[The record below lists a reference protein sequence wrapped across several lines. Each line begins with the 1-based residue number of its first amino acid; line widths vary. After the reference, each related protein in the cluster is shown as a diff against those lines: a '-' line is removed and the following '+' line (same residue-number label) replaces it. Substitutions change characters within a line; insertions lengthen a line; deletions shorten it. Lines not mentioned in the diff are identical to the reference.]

1 MLTGRFLGVDGGQS
15 GTTAVIGDQHGTV
28 LGWATAGPC
37 NHVAA
42 SQAQAKFLR
51 VMREC
56 ISEAANRAGMVAFA
70 GTDAARHQTGDRWH
84 FKSACLGMSGGTAD
98 KLTLLQQLLDAEHM
112 VITDDASIALAGA
125 TAGEPG
131 IVVISGTGSIA
142 FGKNARGETA
152 RAGGWGY
159 IFGDEGS
166 AFDIARQA
174 LRTVLREHEGWGA
187 HTALTPALLESTG
200 AADPYELLH
209 LFYKPEWPRSR
220 VATLARIVNRIAEEG
235 DPLATMV
242 LHNAAQ
248 QLALFA
254 ASVRGQLW
262 TDEEAVTVSWTGG
275 VFGSDML
282 LERFRSLISIS
293 GKATAK
299 KPAFGPAKGA
309 LILAYRAPGLP
320 VLPAPEA

>member
-15 GTTAVIGDQHGTV
+15 STTAVIADQYGKI

-42 SQAQAKFLR
+42 PEARAKFLR

-56 ISEAANRAGMVAFA
+56 ISEAASRAGMSA
-70 GTDAARHQTGDRWH
+70 QGDRWH
-84 FKSACLGMSGGTAD
+84 FSSACLGMSGGAEG
-98 KLTLLQQLLDAEHM
+98 KSVLLEELLDSEH
-112 VITDDASIALAGA
+112 VVVTDDAAIALAGA

-166 AFDIARQA
+166 AFDIVRQA
-174 LRTVLREHEGWGA
+174 LRTILREHEGWGA
-187 HTALTPALLESTG
+187 RTALTPALLEATG
-200 AADPYELLH
+200 TADPNEMLH

-220 VATLARIVNRIAEEG
+220 VATLAKIVNRMAEEG
-235 DPLATMV
+235 DPLATLV
-242 LHNAAQ
+242 LQNAARE
-248 QLALFA
+248 LALFA
-254 ASVRGQLW
+254 ASVRQQLW

-275 VFGSDML
+275 VFGSDLL
-282 LERFRSLISIS
+282 LERFRSLISVS
-293 GKATAK
+293 GNATARE
-299 KPAFGPAKGA
+299 PVYGPAKGA

-320 VLPAPEA
+320 VLPEPER

>member
-15 GTTAVIGDQHGTV
+15 ATTAVIGDQHGKI

-42 SQAQAKFLR
+42 PEAQEKFLR

-56 ISEAANRAGMVAFA
+56 ISEAANRAGMAPFA
-70 GTDAARHQTGDRWH
+70 SSDAARHQAGDRWH
-84 FKSACLGMSGGTAD
+84 FSSACLGMSGGAAD
-98 KLTLLQQLLDAEHM
+98 KSALLQQLLDAEHL
-112 VITDDASIALAGA
+112 VITDDAGIALAGA

-131 IVVISGTGSIA
+131 IVVIGGTGSIA

-166 AFDIARQA
+166 AFDIVRQA

-187 HTALTPALLESTG
+187 RTALTPALLEATG
-200 AADPYELLH
+200 AADPDELLH

-220 VATLARIVNRIAEEG
+220 VAGLAKIVNRIAEEG
-235 DPLATMV
+235 DPLAAIV
-242 LHNAAQ
+242 LQNAAQ

-254 ASVRGQLW
+254 ASVRNQLW
-262 TDEEAVTVSWTGG
+262 AEEEPVTVSWTGG
-275 VFGSDML
+275 VFGSDLL
-282 LERFRSLISIS
+282 LERFRSLVSIS
-293 GKATAK
+293 GNATARE
-299 KPAFGPAKGA
+299 PAYGPAKGA

-320 VLPAPEA
+320 VLPEA

>member
-1 MLTGRFLGVDGGQS
+1 MPHRYFLGVDGGQS
-15 GTTAVIGDQHGTV
+15 ATTAVIGDQHGKI

-42 SQAQAKFLR
+42 PEAQAKFLR

-56 ISEAANRAGMVAFA
+56 ISEAAGRAGMEL
-70 GTDAARHQTGDRWH
+70 TGERWN
-84 FKSACLGMSGGTAD
+84 FSAACLGMSGGAAD
-98 KLTLLQQLLDAEHM
+98 KASLLQPLLDAEHLL
-112 VITDDASIALAGA
+112 VTDDASIALAGA

-142 FGKNARGETA
+142 LGRNTRGETA

-159 IFGDEGS
+159 IFGDEGG
-166 AFDIARQA
+166 AFDIMRQA
-174 LRTVLREHEGWGA
+174 LRVVLREHEGWGA
-187 HTALTPALLESTG
+187 RTALTPALLEATG
-200 AADPYELLH
+200 AADPNEMLH

-220 VATLARIVNRIAEEG
+220 VAGLARIVNRIAEEG

-254 ASVRGQLW
+254 ASVRSQLW
-262 TDEEAVTVSWTGG
+262 TDDEPVTVSWTGG

-282 LERFRSLISIS
+282 LERFRSLVSIS
-293 GKATAK
+293 GNATPK

-320 VLPAPEA
+320 VLPEP